1 MATKTTSAGSAR
13 TTAATG
19 AKRTAGKTAA
29 ATTPAVRTTAAAGAK
44 RVVGKSDAATTATA
58 ATRVA
63 KKARSAADTAAKLSG
78 SASKAGLS
86 ALGTASDLG
95 GLVAEASRNTLA
107 INPLIGLN
115 KRDVASAAGSLLKA
129 VASTP
134 RRASTHLGRYVKELG
149 QVAKGKSELVPDPK
163 DRRFA
168 DPAWKSNALYARLMQ
183 SYLATQKELSH
194 FIDQSALNKLE
205 KGRAHFFASLIT
217 DALAPSNWL
226 FGNPAAVRK
235 IVDTGGDNLVKG
247 LKNLIHDARH
257 NHMLPSMVDATPFKV
272 GETIATS
279 PGQVVLRHEMFEL
292 LQFAPTTPQVHAR
305 PLVMSPPQ
313 VNKYYAIDLTPDKS
327 LVKWATDSGVQLFVV
342 SWRNP
347 TVEHRHWGLD
357 DYVRALDAAVDATC
371 KITGSTDVNM
381 WGSCSGGMTLAH
393 PDAAVRRFWIDH
405 CKASRRISAYFG
417 RELGTASVMNIWI
430 PDGMKDLPVDRLAP
444 RQRLAAALD
453 EIISEKFDEAHHID
467 AVESKLFGIGAE
479 SYTVGSN
486 EFYMGYAASRGV
498 ALCLDAGHFHP
509 TEVISDKISAAS
521 LYVRHLLLHVSRP
534 VRWDSDH
541 VVLLDEETQ
550 AIANEI
556 VRNNLLGR
564 VHIGLDFFDAS
575 INRIAAWVI
584 GTRNMKKAL
593 LRALL
598 EPIESM
604 REAEDGGDYTTR
616 LALMEESRSLPWQ
629 AVWDYVCARE
639 EVPVAQE
646 WISRVK
652 QYEAEVLVARG

>member
-1 MATKTTSAGSAR
+1 MATNTASAGRAR
-13 TTAATG
+13 TTAAAG
-19 AKRTAGKTAA
+19 AKRAAGKTAA
-29 ATTPAVRTTAAAGAK
+29 ATTAAVRTTAAAGAR
-44 RVVGKSDAATTATA
+44 RVVGKTANTATAA

-129 VASTP
+129 VTSTP

-194 FIDQSALNKLE
+194 FIEQSALNKLE

-217 DALAPSNWL
+217 DALAPSNWVL
-226 FGNPAAVRK
+226 GNPAAVRK

-371 KITGSTDVNM
+371 KITGSPDVNM
-381 WGSCSGGMTLAH
+381 WGTCSGGMTLAAYLAWLAATGKPKVANTTWAVCVLDTEAAIEDSTLGLFNSPATIRAAKARSQRKGFVDGAEMASMFAWLRPNDLIWNYWVSNYLLGNTPPAFDILYWNNDTTSLPARLH
-393 PDAAVRRFWIDH
+393 SNYLDLVTLNPFRNPGAWKLSGTPIDIGEVSVDSYVVAGVTDHITPWKSVYQTARLLGDSTTFVLSNAGHLQSLLNPPGNPKATYATGVADVAEPDAFANTAAKSNGSWWNHWSAWLAERSGD
-405 CKASRRISAYFG
+405 KA
-417 RELGTASVMNIWI
+417 T
-430 PDGMKDLPVDRLAP
+430 
-444 RQRLAAALD
+444 
-453 EIISEKFDEAHHID
+453 
-467 AVESKLFGIGAE
+467 AVE
-479 SYTVGSN
+479 TVGSS
-486 EFYMGYAASRGV
+486 EF
-498 ALCLDAGHFHP
+498 P
-509 TEVISDKISAAS
+509 
-521 LYVRHLLLHVSRP
+521 
-534 VRWDSDH
+534 
-541 VVLLDEETQ
+541 
-550 AIANEI
+550 
-556 VRNNLLGR
+556 
-564 VHIGLDFFDAS
+564 
-575 INRIAAWVI
+575 
-584 GTRNMKKAL
+584 
-593 LRALL
+593 
-598 EPIESM
+598 
-604 REAEDGGDYTTR
+604 
-616 LALMEESRSLPWQ
+616 
-629 AVWDYVCARE
+629 
-639 EVPVAQE
+639 
-646 WISRVK
+646 
-652 QYEAEVLVARG
+652 ARGPAPGTYVFNA